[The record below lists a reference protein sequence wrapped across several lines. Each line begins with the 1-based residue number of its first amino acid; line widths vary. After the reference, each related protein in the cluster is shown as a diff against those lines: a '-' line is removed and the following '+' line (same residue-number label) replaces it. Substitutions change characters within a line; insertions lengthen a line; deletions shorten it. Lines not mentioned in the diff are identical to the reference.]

1 LAKLCSAGTEALPD
15 VAPSLTVR
23 ADPGA
28 DPREREAIPPNLEED
43 ARMNDSTT
51 LRPPGPSDGNETAS
65 TQEKVQGAAGEAQEK
80 AREAAGKAQKSLQE
94 QVGQRAAKAGEQ
106 VSGTAHDLRSVGEEL
121 RKQGKDGPA
130 KIADRAAE
138 QTEKVGSYLSGT
150 GPDQMLH
157 DVEDFGRQRPW
168 AMLAGGLALGAVAAR
183 FLKASSRSR
192 YQQRSGAGTASPPSA
207 SSPPPAISP
216 APAQPPVSSIPEP
229 AGSPVV
235 GP

>member
-1 LAKLCSAGTEALPD
+1 MSNGTASSSPPGSADKKENTTTQDKVQD
-15 VAPSLTVR
+15 VA
-23 ADPGA
+23 G
-28 DPREREAIPPNLEED
+28 
-43 ARMNDSTT
+43 
-51 LRPPGPSDGNETAS
+51 
-65 TQEKVQGAAGEAQEK
+65 QAQDK
-80 AREAAGKAQKSLQE
+80 AREAAGKAQKTLQE
-94 QVGQRAAKAGEQ
+94 QVDQRAKQAGEQ
-106 VSGTAHDLRSVGEEL
+106 VSGTAGDLRSVGEEL
-121 RKQGKDGPA
+121 RKHGKDGPA

-192 YQQRSGAGTASPPSA
+192 YQQRSAASGPSA
-207 SSPPPAISP
+207 PRALSPSQTQPPAPPQKSADRIQVP
-216 APAQPPVSSIPEP
+216 APAGGAARSTPSVPEP
-229 AGSPVV
+229 AGNPVV

>member
-1 LAKLCSAGTEALPD
+1 MSNGTASSSPPGSGDVKENTTTQDKVQD
-15 VAPSLTVR
+15 VA
-23 ADPGA
+23 
-28 DPREREAIPPNLEED
+28 
-43 ARMNDSTT
+43 
-51 LRPPGPSDGNETAS
+51 
-65 TQEKVQGAAGEAQEK
+65 AQAQDK
-80 AREAAGKAQKSLQE
+80 AREAAGQAQKTLQE
-94 QVGQRAAKAGEQ
+94 QVDQRAKQAGEQ
-106 VSGTAHDLRSVGEEL
+106 VNGTAGDLRSVGEEL

-150 GPDQMLH
+150 GPEQMLH

-192 YQQRSGAGTASPPSA
+192 YQQRSA
-207 SSPPPAISP
+207 SSGSP
-216 APAQPPVSSIPEP
+216 APRALSPSQTQPPAPPQESADRIQVPASAGGAARSTPSVPEP

>member
-1 LAKLCSAGTEALPD
+1 MS
-15 VAPSLTVR
+15 
-23 ADPGA
+23 
-28 DPREREAIPPNLEED
+28 
-43 ARMNDSTT
+43 DSTT
-51 LRPPGPSDGNETAS
+51 LRPPGPSDVKENTAQDD
-65 TQEKVQGAAGEAQEK
+65 TTAQDEVRNVAGEAQDR
-80 AREAAGKAQKSLQE
+80 AREAAGKAQKSLQQ
-94 QVGQRAAKAGEQ
+94 QVDQRTTQAGEQ
-106 VSGTAHDLRSVGEEL
+106 VSGTADDLRSVGEEL

-168 AMLAGGLALGAVAAR
+168 ALLAGGLALGAVAAR

-192 YQQRSGAGTASPPSA
+192 YQQRSAPSGPSETPTAIDGAPRSTPSVP
-207 SSPPPAISP
+207 S
-216 APAQPPVSSIPEP
+216 P
-229 AGSPVV
+229 AGSPVI